1 VKLEYKVVL
10 YSVLLFPGAGYFL
23 LRARWMGW
31 LCVGLTLVCLGFVMF
46 EANHKSKIIV
56 EQIKRGELTPTVA
69 VIARAIKNTP
79 SPLAFWQQ
87 WLVYGSLVGIW
98 AIAILDGYHR
108 AKKRPLS
115 RYAATVSNRE

>member
-1 VKLEYKVVL
+1 MKLEYKVVL

-79 SPLAFWQQ
+79 SPLAFWQR

-98 AIAILDGYHR
+98 AIAIFDGYHR

>member
-10 YSVLLFPGAGYFL
+10 YSVLFFPGAGYFL
-23 LRARWMGW
+23 LRSRWMGW
-31 LCVGLTLVCLGFVMF
+31 LCVLLTLVCLGFVMF

-56 EQIKRGELTPTVA
+56 EQINRGELSATVP

-98 AIAILDGYHR
+98 GVAIFDGYHR
-108 AKKRPLS
+108 AKKRPLKK
-115 RYAATVSNRE
+115 YAATVANR

>member
-1 VKLEYKVVL
+1 
-10 YSVLLFPGAGYFL
+10 
-23 LRARWMGW
+23 MGW

-56 EQIKRGELTPTVA
+56 EQINSGELNTTVS

-98 AIAILDGYHR
+98 GIAIFDGYHR
-108 AKKRPLS
+108 AKKRPLKH
-115 RYAATVSNRE
+115 YATTVANRR